1 MEQWIKA
8 AFYFKLKKE
17 TESSDGD
24 LTYQVFSLE
33 SAVVHLEVRNP
44 SGILAVET

>member
-17 TESSDGD
+17 AESSDGN
-24 LTYQVFSLE
+24 LTYHVFSLE
-33 SAVVHLEVRNP
+33 SATAHLEVRNP
-44 SGILAVET
+44 SGILAFET